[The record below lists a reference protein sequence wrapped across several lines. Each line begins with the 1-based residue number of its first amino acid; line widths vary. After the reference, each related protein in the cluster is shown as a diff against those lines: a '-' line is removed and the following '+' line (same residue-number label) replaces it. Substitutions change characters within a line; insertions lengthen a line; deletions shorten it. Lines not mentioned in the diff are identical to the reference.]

1 MCSIPGVAFGDL
13 AVAAMPEELERLFR
27 AAEAA
32 RARALAG
39 LAVFDAHGAAG
50 VDGLFSTQSWL
61 RHRLQMTN
69 AEAKQHVDNARV
81 SRDHRAVGEAHAA
94 GRLTGRQLGEI
105 GRAAGRLAQPVMAG
119 AAPML
124 VDLAQRFDSRVLRAA
139 VGRIE
144 SAVTGDAAVVANEAD
159 ADLFGQRSLHVSR
172 TFDGMVR
179 VDADLDPQNG
189 SLFLACL
196 EALAGPRDAG
206 ALRDAGDAGDAGPDV
221 RTRSQR
227 NADALAEIC
236 TRVLAGG
243 DLPSTGGQKPHVTLV
258 VDVATLTAYTG
269 DGMGTRSALSG
280 LFEFALGPDAARRI
294 SCDSA
299 VDTVVVDPVGVPLA
313 LGRAA
318 RTVSPGQ
325 HKTLRVRDNGCVFPG
340 CNRPHS
346 WCQAHHVIHWSQGG
360 LTNSDNL
367 VMLCNKHHTSLHA
380 GGWDISR
387 IPNSDSR
394 FRWHPPDGREPI
406 PAQHATDRDPL
417 TTLDFAC
424 AVARLRARAD
434 EHG

>member
-1 MCSIPGVAFGDL
+1 
-13 AVAAMPEELERLFR
+13 MPEELERLFR
-27 AAEAA
+27 RAEAV
-32 RARALAG
+32 RAEALAG
-39 LAVFDAHGAAG
+39 LAVFDARGAGG
-50 VDGLFSTQSWL
+50 VDGLVSTQSWL

-69 AEAKQHVDNARV
+69 AEAKQHLDNARV
-81 SRDHRAVGEAHAA
+81 SRNHPAVAEAHAA
-94 GRLTGRQLGEI
+94 GRLTGRQLSEI
-105 GRAAGRLAQPVMAG
+105 GRAAGRLAEPVMAG

-144 SAVTGDAAVVANEAD
+144 SAVTGDAAEVADGAD
-159 ADLFGQRSLHVSR
+159 ADVFAQRSLHVSR

-179 VDADLDPQNG
+179 VDADLDPENG

-196 EALAGPRDAG
+196 EALSGPRNT
-206 ALRDAGDAGDAGPDV
+206 GDAGDAGPDL

-236 TRVLAGG
+236 TRVLASG

-258 VDVATLTAYTG
+258 VDVPMLTAHTG

-280 LFEFALGPDAARRI
+280 LFELSLGPEAARRI
-294 SCDSA
+294 ACDSA
-299 VDTVVVDPVGVPLA
+299 VDPVIVDPVGVPLV
-313 LGRAA
+313 LGRTA

-360 LTNSDNL
+360 PTDSDNL
-367 VMLCNKHHTSLHA
+367 VMLCHKHHRTIHDD
-380 GGWDISR
+380 GWDIRR
-387 IPNSDSR
+387 IPGTGQR
-394 FRWHPPDGREPI
+394 FHWHPPDNRAPI

-424 AVARLRARAD
+424 AVARLRAAAS
-434 EHG
+434 GPG